1 MSIVNVTNVVV
12 LDNPTAFKNPLTFEV
27 TFECLEALDADLE
40 WKVIYVGS
48 AEDTQYDQVLEEV
61 DVGPIPIG
69 VNKFVLTAE
78 SPDPATIPPTDL
90 VGVTV
95 TLITCCYKQREF
107 IRVGYYVNN
116 EHNDPAVNAE
126 IQEGRIPPADTLD
139 PAHIT
144 RNILADKPRV
154 TRFPIDWNAAP
165 GEAGAAAAAAAAA
178 AAGAD
183 GAAADGAM
191 DEDDEMGVD
200 NGVDEGEGAAAV
212 ASAGGEG
219 EGSESMGSDGD
230 DDESVDSDGSGDAMA
245 DEADADA
252 DMDADSSGAEEME
265 DVAGDEARAGTAAM
279 RGAAAA
285 AAVATATPVAGGLST
300 RVLSAASDPNENIQP
315 IVLPN
320 SGSAPASAT
329 QVAAVA
335 EQVSCGKAD
344 GIAAAPAA
352 TTA

>member
-1 MSIVNVTNVVV
+1 MSIVNVTNVDV
-12 LDNPTAFKNPLTFEV
+12 LDNPTAFKSPLTFQV

-69 VNKFVLTAE
+69 VNTFVLTAE
-78 SPDPATIPPTDL
+78 APDPATIPPTDL

-126 IQEGRIPPADTLD
+126 IQEGRIPPADMLD

-144 RNILADKPRV
+144 RNILADQPRV

-165 GEAGAAAAAAAAA
+165 GEAGAAAAAAAEPSGSSEGAA
-178 AAGAD
+178 AA
-183 GAAADGAM
+183 AAEGAM
-191 DEDDEMGVD
+191 DEDDDMGAD
-200 NGVDEGEGAAAV
+200 TAADGLAAA
-212 ASAGGEG
+212 AGEG

-230 DDESVDSDGSGDAMA
+230 DDESVDSEEGSGDAMG
-245 DEADADA
+245 DEGDADA

-265 DVAGDEARAGTAAM
+265 DLAGDEARAGTAAM
-279 RGAAAA
+279 
-285 AAVATATPVAGGLST
+285 TGL
-300 RVLSAASDPNENIQP
+300 V
-315 IVLPN
+315 
-320 SGSAPASAT
+320 
-329 QVAAVA
+329 
-335 EQVSCGKAD
+335 
-344 GIAAAPAA
+344 AAPA
-352 TTA
+352 

>member
-1 MSIVNVTNVVV
+1 
-12 LDNPTAFKNPLTFEV
+12 
-27 TFECLEALDADLE
+27 
-40 WKVIYVGS
+40 
-48 AEDTQYDQVLEEV
+48 
-61 DVGPIPIG
+61 
-69 VNKFVLTAE
+69 
-78 SPDPATIPPTDL
+78 
-90 VGVTV
+90 
-95 TLITCCYKQREF
+95 
-107 IRVGYYVNN
+107 
-116 EHNDPAVNAE
+116 
-126 IQEGRIPPADTLD
+126 
-139 PAHIT
+139 
-144 RNILADKPRV
+144 
-154 TRFPIDWNAAP
+154 
-165 GEAGAAAAAAAAA
+165 
-178 AAGAD
+178 
-183 GAAADGAM
+183 M
-191 DEDDEMGVD
+191 DEDDEMGVE

-245 DEADADA
+245 EEADADA

-279 RGAAAA
+279 RGAGAAA
-285 AAVATATPVAGGLST
+285 AATEAAATPVAAGLST

-320 SGSAPASAT
+320 SGSVPASAA

>member
-12 LDNPTAFKNPLTFEV
+12 LDNPTAFRNPLTFEV

-48 AEDTQYDQVLEEV
+48 AEDTRYDQVLEEV

-78 SPDPATIPPTDL
+78 SPDPATIPSTDL

-116 EHNDPAVNAE
+116 EHNDPAINAE
-126 IQEGRIPPADTLD
+126 IQEGRIPPADMLD
-139 PAHIT
+139 PAQIT

-165 GEAGAAAAAAAAA
+165 GEAPGEAGAAAAD
-178 AAGAD
+178 AD
-183 GAAADGAM
+183 GAPAAAEAEGAM
-191 DEDDEMGVD
+191 EDDEEMGAVD
-200 NGVDEGEGAAAV
+200 GEAGVAAGT
-212 ASAGGEG
+212 SAGG
-219 EGSESMGSDGD
+219 EGSESMGSEGD
-230 DDESVDSDGSGDAMA
+230 DEESADSEDGSGDAMA
-245 DEADADA
+245 EEGDADADA

-265 DVAGDEARAGTAAM
+265 DLAGDEARAGRAAM
-279 RGAAAA
+279 ATGGAAGSP
-285 AAVATATPVAGGLST
+285 ATGLPGG
-300 RVLSAASDPNENIQP
+300 VLSAASDQRQNIQP
-315 IVLPN
+315 VVLPN
-320 SGSAPASAT
+320 SG
-329 QVAAVA
+329 AAVA
-335 EQVSCGKAD
+335 PAGGGVAALGEVNCGVAS
-344 GIAAAPAA
+344 GVATAPQAVV
-352 TTA
+352 

>member
-1 MSIVNVTNVVV
+1 
-12 LDNPTAFKNPLTFEV
+12 
-27 TFECLEALDADLE
+27 
-40 WKVIYVGS
+40 
-48 AEDTQYDQVLEEV
+48 
-61 DVGPIPIG
+61 
-69 VNKFVLTAE
+69 AE

-183 GAAADGAM
+183 GATADDAM

-200 NGVDEGEGAAAV
+200 NGVDEGEEAAAV

-219 EGSESMGSDGD
+219 EGSESMGSEGD

-285 AAVATATPVAGGLST
+285 VAAAAATEAAATPVAAGLST

-315 IVLPN
+315 IVLPT

-344 GIAAAPAA
+344 GIAAAPAV